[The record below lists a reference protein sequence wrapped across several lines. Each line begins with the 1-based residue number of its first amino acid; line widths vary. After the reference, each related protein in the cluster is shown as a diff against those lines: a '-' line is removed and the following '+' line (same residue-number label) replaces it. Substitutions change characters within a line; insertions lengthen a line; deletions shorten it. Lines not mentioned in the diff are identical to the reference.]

1 MTKVTLNMTA
11 RFIILVLVQV
21 LIFNH
26 INFLGYINPYIY
38 ILFIILYPAN
48 NNRTLFVFL
57 AFLLG
62 LSVDLFSDS
71 GGVHAA
77 ACVTVAYIRPVFL
90 KFSFGTVYDYQ
101 SIKFD
106 QIDFGN
112 KLTYFSALV
121 IIHQLIMFSLEIFN
135 ISKIILILQKTL
147 FSGIFTIILCLIVS
161 ILFSQKRKWENYSS
175 FQ

>member
-26 INFLGYINPYIY
+26 INFLGYITPYIY
-38 ILFIILYPAN
+38 ILFIILSPAN

-161 ILFSQKRKWENYSS
+161 ILFSQKRK
-175 FQ
+175 